1 MVDETTDSSAR
12 WAPSSAAAVY
22 GPAMLESAKVVAFAA
37 VSDAAR
43 TREFYG
49 GVLGLR
55 IVEESPFAVVADAG
69 GTMLRLTPVGTP
81 VVAPYTV
88 LGWDVP
94 DIAATVRDLLGR
106 GVEFQR
112 FDGMEQDELG
122 IWTAPGGARIAW
134 LKDPDGHTLSLTQ
147 FPE

>member
-1 MVDETTDSSAR
+1 MVDEGTDSSAR
-12 WAPSSAAAVY
+12 GHY
-22 GPAMLESAKVVAFAA
+22 GPTMLESAKVVAFAA

-43 TREFYG
+43 AREFYG
-49 GVLGLR
+49 AVLGLR

-94 DIAATVRDLLGR
+94 DIAAAVRELRRR
-106 GVEFQR
+106 GVEFR
-112 FDGMEQDELG
+112 RVDGMEQDELG

-134 LKDPDGHTLSLTQ
+134 FHDPDGHTLSLTQ
-147 FPE
+147 FPD

>member
-1 MVDETTDSSAR
+1 MVDEPTDSFAR
-12 WAPSSAAAVY
+12 GRY
-22 GPAMLESAKVVAFAA
+22 RPAMLESAKVVAFAA

-43 TREFYG
+43 AREFYG

-69 GTMLRLTPVGTP
+69 GTMLRLTLVRTP

-94 DIAATVRDLLGR
+94 DIAATARDLVER
-106 GVEFQR
+106 GVECQR
-112 FDGMEQDELG
+112 FEGMDQDELG

-147 FPE
+147 FPA